1 VIVLL
6 AVYALGTH
14 ARICGRGSSEWLKS
28 TDALAAPVELNHQSL
43 ALAWA
48 QCVVCLDFKY
58 LAWIIHEDAPGYNDC
73 RAR

>member
-28 TDALAAPVELNHQSL
+28 TDALAAVVNAAIK
-43 ALAWA
+43 ALSDQYPCADHHA
-48 QCVVCLDFKY
+48 ANRSD
-58 LAWIIHEDAPGYNDC
+58 P
-73 RAR
+73 AR

>member
-48 QCVVCLDFKY
+48 QCVVCLDFK
-58 LAWIIHEDAPGYNDC
+58 
-73 RAR
+73 